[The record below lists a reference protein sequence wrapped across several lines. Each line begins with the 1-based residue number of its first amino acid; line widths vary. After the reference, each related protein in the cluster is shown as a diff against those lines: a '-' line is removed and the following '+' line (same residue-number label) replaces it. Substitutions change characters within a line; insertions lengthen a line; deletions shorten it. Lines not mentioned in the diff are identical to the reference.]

1 MGNFKSNMLVPMK
14 WAGQDRKFADSV
26 KENLDVITGNR
37 GDPLDRAITAR
48 DLIES
53 GLAKLP
59 AGSLTFGGNSSEL
72 IPPSQIPDLL
82 TPPAPTNLQASGAFQ
97 NILLSWDLPLYT
109 GHAHVGIGRNATD
122 NIATAALLA
131 TTTQAVGAYADNV
144 GEGSS
149 FYYWVRAIN
158 KNDIAGPFNASA
170 GTLGQTAPDIQ
181 FMLTLLSSQITSSQ
195 LATSLATPIASISGL
210 NGSIGTLNGQ
220 VSALNA
226 TVAALNSTSAW
237 AAGNSYSI
245 NDQVTYN
252 GNLFSAKTNH
262 TSSTSPNNAPP
273 TTTASNT
280 DWLFVGAYT
289 SLSAAVG
296 ANTSGITQLNTVS
309 ASSTSAAA
317 QAIAALNATV
327 NDSSTGV
334 SATATAL
341 DAVTTT
347 VNHGTNG
354 VSASA
359 SKIGALETTVNNAS
373 TGVSATAAAVS
384 AITTEV
390 FPNGAASS
398 SRLDTLEVDV
408 NNLSTGGNASAVT
421 ALTTEV
427 FPNGSAAASRIDGL
441 EATVNDANNGVSA
454 TASALNTVKT
464 LVNHTETG
472 VSATAVSV
480 DGLQTTVGDHTTSIS
495 TQASSINGLSAQYSV
510 KIDTNG
516 HVAGFGLSST
526 LVNGTPSSAFVIRS
540 DKFAVV
546 NPSDTSAMTNTP
558 SVDNVPFIV
567 TAATTIDGVAVPAG
581 AYMKAAFIH
590 DGAIT
595 NAKIR
600 NATIDDAK
608 IADLRAEKINT
619 GTLDASLV
627 TIAGVAPS
635 LNIRSAD
642 AGARMQI
649 TAATVQIFDANG
661 IRVKLGQL

>member
-72 IPPSQIPDLL
+72 IPPNQIPDLL

-109 GHAHVGIGRNATD
+109 GHAHVEIWRNATD
-122 NIATAALLA
+122 NIATAAMLA
-131 TTTQAVGAYADNV
+131 TTTQAVGEYPDNV

-181 FMLTLLSSQITSSQ
+181 FMLTLLSNQITSTQ
-195 LATSLATPIASISGL
+195 LASSLATPIASIAGL

-226 TVAALNSTSAW
+226 TVSALNNTSAW
-237 AAGNSYSI
+237 ASGQSYSI
-245 NDQVTYN
+245 NDQVTYS

-262 TSSTSPNNAPP
+262 TSSSSNAPP
-273 TTTASNT
+273 TSTTSNT

-289 SLSAAVG
+289 SLSAAVA
-296 ANTSGITQLNTVS
+296 ANSAGITQLNTVS

-327 NDSSTGV
+327 NDSATGV

-341 DAVTTT
+341 DAVEIT
-347 VNHGTNG
+347 VNHGTTG

-359 SKIGALETTVNNAS
+359 SKIGALETTVNNAT
-373 TGVSATAAAVS
+373 TGVAATAAAVS

-390 FPNGAASS
+390 FPNGAASA

-408 NNLSTGGNASAVT
+408 SNLSTGGNASALT

-441 EATVNDANNGVSA
+441 EATVNDSTTGVAA
-454 TASALNTVKT
+454 TSTALNTVET
-464 LVNHTETG
+464 LVNNTSTG
-472 VSATAVSV
+472 VTATANSVS
-480 DGLQTTVGDHTTSIS
+480 GLQTTVGNNTTSIS
-495 TQASSINGLSAQYSV
+495 TQATSINGLSAQYSV

-526 LVNGTPSSAFVIRS
+526 LVNGTPSSAFVIRA

-567 TAATTIDGVAVPAG
+567 TAATTIDGVSVPAG

-595 NAKIR
+595 NARIK
-600 NATIDDAK
+600 NAAIDDAK
-608 IADLRAEKINT
+608 IADLSAGKINT

-627 TIAGVAPS
+627 TIAGVSPS
-635 LNIRSAD
+635 LNIRSANS
-642 AGARMQI
+642 GARMQI
-649 TAATVQIFDANG
+649 TAANVQIFDANG

>member
-72 IPPSQIPDLL
+72 IPPNQIPDLL

-109 GHAHVGIGRNATD
+109 GHAHVEIWRNATD
-122 NIATAALLA
+122 NIATAAMLA
-131 TTTQAVGAYADNV
+131 TTTQAVGEYPDNV

-181 FMLTLLSSQITSSQ
+181 FMLTLLSNQITSTQ
-195 LATSLATPIASISGL
+195 LASSLATPIASIAGL

-226 TVAALNSTSAW
+226 TVSALNNTSAW
-237 AAGNSYSI
+237 ASGQSYSI
-245 NDQVTYN
+245 NDQVTYS

-262 TSSTSPNNAPP
+262 TSSSSNAPP
-273 TTTASNT
+273 TSTTSNT

-289 SLSAAVG
+289 SLSAAVA
-296 ANTSGITQLNTVS
+296 ANSAGITQLNTVS

-327 NDSSTGV
+327 NDSATGV

-341 DAVTTT
+341 DAVEIT
-347 VNHGTNG
+347 VNHGTTG

-359 SKIGALETTVNNAS
+359 SKIGALETTVNNAT
-373 TGVSATAAAVS
+373 TGVAATAAAVS

-390 FPNGAASS
+390 FPNGAASA

-408 NNLSTGGNASAVT
+408 GNLSTGGNASALT

-441 EATVNDANNGVSA
+441 EATVNDSTTGVAA
-454 TASALNTVKT
+454 TSTALNTVET
-464 LVNHTETG
+464 LVNNTSTG
-472 VSATAVSV
+472 VTATANSVS
-480 DGLQTTVGDHTTSIS
+480 GLQTTVGNNTTSIS
-495 TQASSINGLSAQYSV
+495 TQATSINGLSAQYSV

-526 LVNGTPSSAFVIRS
+526 LVNGTPSSAFVIRA

-567 TAATTIDGVAVPAG
+567 TAATTIDGVSVPAG

-595 NAKIR
+595 NARIK
-600 NATIDDAK
+600 NAAIDDAK
-608 IADLRAEKINT
+608 IADLSAGKINT

-627 TIAGVAPS
+627 TIAGVSPS
-635 LNIRSAD
+635 LNIRSANS
-642 AGARMQI
+642 GARMQI
-649 TAATVQIFDANG
+649 TAANVQIFDANG

>member
-72 IPPSQIPDLL
+72 IPPNQIPDLL

-109 GHAHVGIGRNATD
+109 GHAHVEIWRNATD
-122 NIATAALLA
+122 NIATAAMLA
-131 TTTQAVGAYADNV
+131 TTTQAVGEYPDNV

-181 FMLTLLSSQITSSQ
+181 FMLTLLSNQITSTQ
-195 LATSLATPIASISGL
+195 LASSLATPIASIAGL

-226 TVAALNSTSAW
+226 TVSALNNTSAW
-237 AAGNSYSI
+237 ASGQSYSI
-245 NDQVTYN
+245 NDQVTYS

-262 TSSTSPNNAPP
+262 TSSSSNAPP
-273 TTTASNT
+273 TSTTSNT

-289 SLSAAVG
+289 SLSAAVA
-296 ANTSGITQLNTVS
+296 ANSAGITQLNTVS

-327 NDSSTGV
+327 NDSATGV

-341 DAVTTT
+341 DAVEIT
-347 VNHGTNG
+347 VNHGTTG

-359 SKIGALETTVNNAS
+359 SKIGALETTVNNAT
-373 TGVSATAAAVS
+373 TGVAATAAAVS
-384 AITTEV
+384 AIATEV
-390 FPNGAASS
+390 FPNGAASA

-408 NNLSTGGNASAVT
+408 SNLSTGGNASALT

-441 EATVNDANNGVSA
+441 EATVNDSTTGVAA
-454 TASALNTVKT
+454 TSTALNTVET
-464 LVNHTETG
+464 LVNNTSTG
-472 VSATAVSV
+472 VTATANSVS
-480 DGLQTTVGDHTTSIS
+480 GLQTTVGNNTTSIS
-495 TQASSINGLSAQYSV
+495 TQATSINGLSAQYSV

-526 LVNGTPSSAFVIRS
+526 LVNGTPSSAFVIRA

-567 TAATTIDGVAVPAG
+567 TAATTIDGVSVPAG

-595 NAKIR
+595 NARIK
-600 NATIDDAK
+600 NAAIDDAK
-608 IADLRAEKINT
+608 IADLSAGKINT

-627 TIAGVAPS
+627 TIAGVSPS
-635 LNIRSAD
+635 LNIRSANS
-642 AGARMQI
+642 GARMQI
-649 TAATVQIFDANG
+649 TAANVQIFDANG